1 MRTSIQ
7 TYSKLTPNLLETEW
21 DFRRA
26 DAELM
31 QDFRGQT
38 RDSLGLCKPIQNTY
52 ETYMKTIGEAV
63 PGLSWG
69 NAGQCWARLR
79 ADSEQIEYM
88 HQLTHNNVKANTAL

>member
-1 MRTSIQ
+1 MQLI
-7 TYSKLTPNLLETEW
+7 PCLLETEW

-31 QDFRGQT
+31 QDFRGHT

-52 ETYMKTIGEAV
+52 ETYMKTICEAV

-69 NAGQCWARLR
+69 NAGQFWS
-79 ADSEQIEYM
+79 DSEQILNRQELIRPVFE
-88 HQLTHNNVKANTAL
+88 QTETVLTRS